1 MVSDFKITEIFC
13 SIDDFC
19 LEFVPFWQKS
29 LLANGKKR
37 IRASKMGL
45 SEVMT
50 IQVLFHLSGYKT
62 FKDFYIG
69 YVSKH
74 LTSYFPN
81 LVSYNRMVELK
92 GQSFMPLAIYLKVCG
107 LANCTGI
114 SFIDS
119 TPLRVCDKR
128 RINQHR
134 VFKDLAQRGQCS
146 LGWFYGFKL
155 HIITNDQGGIVD
167 FMITKGNVDDRKPL
181 RFKAFV
187 KKLFGKLFGD
197 KGYISKDL
205 FTELFYN
212 GVHLVTKLK
221 KNMKTKLLTPVQDA
235 YHLRKR
241 AIIETIFDQLKNI
254 CQVEHS
260 RHRSVANY
268 FNNIFASL
276 IAYNF
281 KDRKPSLKNNFV
293 DTKQLYLTF

>member
-1 MVSDFKITEIFC
+1 MDKITEIFC

-19 LEFVPFWQKS
+19 KEFVPFWQKNLIS
-29 LLANGKKR
+29 NGKKR
-37 IRASKMGL
+37 IRSSKMSL

-62 FKDFYIG
+62 FKEFYLG
-69 YVSKH
+69 YVAKY
-74 LTSYFPN
+74 LQKEFPN
-81 LVSYNRMVELK
+81 LVSYNRMIELK
-92 GQSFMPLAIYLKVCG
+92 RDSFMPLAIYLKVCG
-107 LANCTGI
+107 LDHCTGI

-119 TPLRVCDKR
+119 TPLRVCNRR
-128 RINQHR
+128 RIHQHKT
-134 VFKDLAQRGQCS
+134 FKDIAQRGQCS

-155 HIITNDQGGIVD
+155 HIVTNDTGGIID

-181 RFKAFV
+181 RFKQFT
-187 KKLFGKLFGD
+187 KKLYGKLFGD
-197 KGYISKDL
+197 KGYISKQL
-205 FTELFYN
+205 FTELFSN
-212 GVHLVTKLK
+212 GIHLITKLR
-221 KNMKTKLLTPVQDA
+221 KNMKTKLLTPLEDA

-268 FNNIFASL
+268 FNNIFAAL

-281 KDRKPSLKNNFV
+281 KDKKPSLKNNLV
-293 DTKQLYLTF
+293 DTKQLLMF